1 MKRFFLVVFAFA
13 CGSSNTPGDAGT
25 DSGVDS
31 GIDSGAGADVSAA
44 DVVVETSTDAGTDA
58 SNANNDI
65 AASASSACNSSG
77 LYVATSANAITCGS
91 PISTQLVKPYL
102 QLRLPSKAAGTYDVA
117 SDCGQG
123 GNVVE
128 AMYDD
133 AQGTHDAVSGTVVLT
148 NAGATVSGSYDL
160 DFGTTKLK
168 ASFDAPYCP

>member
-1 MKRFFLVVFAFA
+1 MKRFILVVFAFA
-13 CGSSNTPGDAGT
+13 CGSSNTPNDAGGT

-31 GIDSGAGADVSAA
+31 GIDSGADVSAA

-58 SNANNDI
+58 SNANI

-77 LYVATSANAITCGS
+77 LYIATSANAITCGS

-128 AMYDD
+128 ATFDD
-133 AQGTHDAVSGTVVLT
+133 AQGTHDAVSGSVVLT